1 MSTLT
6 TAVNGARLV
15 ARGPITREDGGIGF
29 LLVHAVD
36 LDGAT
41 LGVWTLPG
49 RGWLV
54 VAVPLIAS
62 ARAGLLRERNR

>member
-6 TAVNGARLV
+6 TAVNGARLI
-15 ARGPITREDGGIGF
+15 ARGPVTHEDGGRGF
-29 LLVHAVD
+29 LVVHAVD

-54 VAVPLIAS
+54 AAVQLIAS
-62 ARAGLLRERNR
+62 ARASLLRERSR